1 MGKPSCMNVS
11 NEETGLMMLPGSQK
25 PNSLAIAGFLAPF
38 VAAGITGLLLL
49 CLGEDLKPFKVSI
62 VYLTITPLILLTGI
76 VLSLKSIPLVQEL
89 GDKDYAY
96 SGLILNILFLIV
108 YATSLIYFFS
118 SPN

>member
-1 MGKPSCMNVS
+1 MALS
-11 NEETGLMMLPGSQK
+11 ESQK
-25 PNSLAIAGFLAPF
+25 PNGLAIAGFLAPF

-49 CLGEDLKPFKVSI
+49 AVGEDLKPFKVSI
-62 VYLTITPLILLTGI
+62 AYLTITPLILLTGI
-76 VLSLKSIPLVQEL
+76 VLSLKSIPLVEEF

-108 YATSLIYFFS
+108 YVTSLIYFFS

>member
-1 MGKPSCMNVS
+1 MA
-11 NEETGLMMLPGSQK
+11 LPGSQK
-25 PNSLAIAGFLAPF
+25 PNNLAIAGFLAPF
-38 VAAGITGLLLL
+38 IAAGITALLLL
-49 CLGEDLKPFKVSI
+49 GLGKDIKPFKISI
-62 VYLTITPLILLTGI
+62 AYLTITPLILLTGT

-108 YATSLIYFFS
+108 YVTSLIYFFS

>member
-1 MGKPSCMNVS
+1 MA
-11 NEETGLMMLPGSQK
+11 LPGFQK
-25 PNSLAIAGFLAPF
+25 PNNLAIAGFLAPF

-49 CLGEDLKPFKVSI
+49 GLGEDLKPFKVSI
-62 VYLTITPLILLTGI
+62 AYLTITPLILLTGI
-76 VLSLKSIPLVQEL
+76 VLSLKSIPLVEEL

-108 YATSLIYFFS
+108 YVTSLIYFFF

>member
-1 MGKPSCMNVS
+1 M
-11 NEETGLMMLPGSQK
+11 EEGDIVALPGFQK
-25 PNSLAIAGFLAPF
+25 PNGLAIAGFLAPF

-49 CLGEDLKPFKVSI
+49 GLGEDLKPFKVSI
-62 VYLTITPLILLTGI
+62 AYLTITPLILLTGI

-108 YATSLIYFFS
+108 YVTSLIYFFS

>member
-1 MGKPSCMNVS
+1 L
-11 NEETGLMMLPGSQK
+11 EEGDIVALPESQN

-49 CLGEDLKPFKVSI
+49 GLGEDLKPFKVSI
-62 VYLTITPLILLTGI
+62 AYLTITPLILLTGI

-108 YATSLIYFFS
+108 YITSLIYFFS

>member
-1 MGKPSCMNVS
+1 MEADIVA
-11 NEETGLMMLPGSQK
+11 LPGSQK
-25 PNSLAIAGFLAPF
+25 PNGLAIAGFLAPF

-49 CLGEDLKPFKVSI
+49 GLGEDLKPFKVSI
-62 VYLTITPLILLTGI
+62 AYLTITPLILLTGI
-76 VLSLKSIPLVQEL
+76 ILSLKSIPLVKEL

-108 YATSLIYFFS
+108 YVTSLIYFFS

>member
-1 MGKPSCMNVS
+1 M
-11 NEETGLMMLPGSQK
+11 EEGDIVALPGFQK

-49 CLGEDLKPFKVSI
+49 GLGEDLKPFKVSI
-62 VYLTITPLILLTGI
+62 AYLTITPLILLTGI